1 MVSLRNL
8 ARSSVLLSLVLGTLG
23 AVEAQEGS
31 ECNAAGGQCGS
42 GSDGSSGEEGA
53 FSHPSW
59 ADIPEEPKQPSQPR
73 TWPGEFEAL
82 QSFYEAAG
90 GETWRFN
97 DLWLSDAPLGE
108 WPGVKTDEEGHV
120 VSLNMVKNQLSGII
134 PPSIGSLRLLES
146 INLSRNRKLGGT
158 LPSTLGQLTN
168 LKDLHIYNAALTGKI
183 PSEIGRLTGLTALAF
198 TKNKLT
204 GEKPMDDLI
213 KLTELTYIDL
223 RGNAFD
229 LPSGTQTHHLECRFA
244 GLAAAPQCPCPRDFR
259 N

>member
-1 MVSLRNL
+1 MVSLRTL
-8 ARSSVLLSLVLGTLG
+8 ALSSVLLLLSLVLVG
-23 AVEAQEGS
+23 AVEAQGGS
-31 ECNAAGGQCGS
+31 EGLDAGGQCSSVNCG
-42 GSDGSSGEEGA
+42 GSGEEEEEEESE

-59 ADIPEEPKQPSQPR
+59 ADIPEEDKQPSQPR
-73 TWPGEFEAL
+73 SWPAEFGAL

-90 GETWRFN
+90 GDTWRFN

-120 VSLNMVKNQLSGII
+120 VSLNMVKTQLSGIV
-134 PPSIGSLRLLES
+134 PSSIGSLRFLES
-146 INLSRNRKLGGT
+146 INLSRNRRLSGT
-158 LPSTLGQLTN
+158 LPSTLGKLTN
-168 LKDLHIYNAALTGKI
+168 LRDLHIYNAALTGKI

-204 GEKPMDDLI
+204 GEKPMDDLV

-229 LPSGTQTHHLECRFA
+229 LPSGKAVTF
-244 GLAAAPQCPCPRDFR
+244 
-259 N
+259 